1 MAVDYFDRL
10 AETSVKDAIQ
20 QLSAGSKRPTA
31 RNVPPEATLLLSRK
45 ARSRIT
51 ETDADKRV
59 LNAIERLKER
69 KEIRAPKTPN
79 AEWALVDHAVEDD
92 TKSS

>member
-10 AETSVKDAIQ
+10 AETSVKDAIA
-20 QLSAGSKRPTA
+20 QLAAGGKRPTG

-45 ARSRIT
+45 TRSRLT
-51 ETDADKRV
+51 EADADKRV

-79 AEWALVDHAVEDD
+79 AEWALVDHAAEESA
-92 TKSS
+92 KP